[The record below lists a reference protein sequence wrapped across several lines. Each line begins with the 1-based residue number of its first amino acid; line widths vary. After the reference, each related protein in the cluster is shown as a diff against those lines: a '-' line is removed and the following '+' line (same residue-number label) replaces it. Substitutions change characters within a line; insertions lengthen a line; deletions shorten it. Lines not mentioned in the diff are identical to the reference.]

1 MLKEKL
7 VVGNWKMELSYKAE
21 LEVARAIGSLMKSV
35 VTDKTAVVICPS
47 YVSLTAISES
57 FKRSDKI
64 EIGAQNVHWEERGA
78 WTGQVSVKQ
87 ISSYI
92 DWCIVGHSEQR
103 ALTGESDDIVQRKA
117 SLLMQYGVVPVVC
130 IGENREEY
138 DADKTVEKITEQ
150 ARVVLNKAT
159 RTALTKMVIAY
170 EPIWAIGTGEMP
182 DPNDVAGIILL
193 IRKIAAER
201 FGNEAAQ
208 RLRLLYGGSVKA
220 DNVEQYVDQPGIDGV
235 LVGGASVQPM
245 KFVQIVKAVQQTAE

>member
-7 VVGNWKMELSYKAE
+7 VVGNWKMELSHKAE
-21 LEVARAIGSLMKSV
+21 LEVARAVGSLMKNV
-35 VTDKTAVVICPS
+35 ATDKTAVVVCPS
-47 YVSLTAISES
+47 YVSLMAISELL
-57 FKRSDKI
+57 KRSSKI
-64 EIGAQNVHWEERGA
+64 EIGAQNVHWEEKGA

-103 ALTGESDDIVQRKA
+103 ALTGESDDVVQRKA
-117 SLLMQYGVVPVVC
+117 LLLIQYGVTPIVC

-138 DADKTVEKITEQ
+138 DADKTVERITEQ
-150 ARVVLNKAT
+150 TRVVLNKAT
-159 RTALTKMVIAY
+159 RTVLTKMVVAY

-182 DPNDVAGIILL
+182 DPDDVAGVVLL
-193 IRKIAAER
+193 IRKTVAER

-208 RLRLLYGGSVKA
+208 RLRILYGGSVKA
-220 DNVEQYVDQPGIDGV
+220 DNVEQYVNQPGIDGV

-245 KFVQIVKAVQQTAE
+245 KFVQIVKVVEQTAD